1 LIRIHVGAPIW
12 IARQARNDDLGEY
25 AMIAITLNGETR
37 ELPPGQTLADLIAA
51 LDAPPPSL
59 ATAVNGEFVA
69 RDARHDCKLQDGDA
83 VFTFQPITG
92 G

>member
-1 LIRIHVGAPIW
+1 
-12 IARQARNDDLGEY
+12 
-25 AMIAITLNGETR
+25 MITITLNGAAR
-37 ELPPGQTLADLIAA
+37 EVPPGQTLADLVAA

-69 RDARHDCKLQDGDA
+69 RDARGGCTLRNGDA

>member
-1 LIRIHVGAPIW
+1 MT
-12 IARQARNDDLGEY
+12 QQ
-25 AMIAITLNGETR
+25 ITVNGESRDLAEGT
-37 ELPPGQTLADLIAA
+37 TLADLVAA
-51 LDAPPPSL
+51 LGQAPQAL

-69 RDARHDCKLQDGDA
+69 RAARDNVQLQPGDA

>member
-1 LIRIHVGAPIW
+1 MNLITILVNGARHDVVTG
-12 IARQARNDDLGEY
+12 A
-25 AMIAITLNGETR
+25 
-37 ELPPGQTLADLIAA
+37 TLADFVASIEPL
-51 LDAPPPSL
+51 PPAL

-69 RDARHDCKLQDGDA
+69 KSARTSHVLREGDA

>member
-1 LIRIHVGAPIW
+1 MTL
-12 IARQARNDDLGEY
+12 Q
-25 AMIAITLNGETR
+25 ITLNGEPR
-37 ELPPGQTLADLIAA
+37 RVDEGETLAGLVAA
-51 LDAPPPSL
+51 LGQPPQAL

-69 RDARHDCKLQDGDA
+69 RAARAETRLREGDA